1 LVEPRALTAAESS
14 SLGHHAASSDET
26 RSAPDIRGYFQQS
39 PAWKKSVAEATGLL
53 LVAPS
58 ARRAEAPQEAE
69 RVEKREALVEP
80 RALTAAESSSLGH
93 HAASSDETRSAPDI
107 RGYFQ
112 QSPEWKKSVAEAFL
126 IPRSGGLLDEGSAD
140 AIALVSGTPSSS
152 DSDRLIILVSAG
164 ATEPDAVVEPAIGLA
179 DVPMIALADEPAAA
193 SPPRDRSPTGS
204 RLRPRDSGIE
214 RRDAA
219 RRDPCGE
226 SLKACKDALQFLRD
240 DDIASIDLDIRVGGT
255 PGNDYPCECRLEGET
270 FQPRRF
276 ASTTMTW
283 KAAGYCHKPLY
294 FEDWE
299 LERYGHSR
307 GMFLD
312 PFIAGAHFFVT
323 LPILPYKAGMQAP
336 WECVYPLGYYR
347 PGSCAPWTVPGVP
360 YSPRGFAVQAA
371 TVTGLVFLLP

>member
-1 LVEPRALTAAESS
+1 VCAALVVGA
-14 SLGHHAASSDET
+14 G
-26 RSAPDIRGYFQQS
+26 
-39 PAWKKSVAEATGLL
+39 L
-53 LVAPS
+53 LVAGRGADERIAVASP
-58 ARRAEAPQEAE
+58 EPQ
-69 RVEKREALVEP
+69 
-80 RALTAAESSSLGH
+80 
-93 HAASSDETRSAPDI
+93 SAPPAAT
-107 RGYFQ
+107 
-112 QSPEWKKSVAEAFL
+112 SPAETELVVFPEVPAEL
-126 IPRSGGLLDEGSAD
+126 AIDLPAEG
-140 AIALVSGTPSSS
+140 ILLVSGASGGHDDAPATEIVLAFGTPADTDASA
-152 DSDRLIILVSAG
+152 DTGVDADRGIILVSAG

-179 DVPMIALADEPAAA
+179 DVPVIALADEPAAA
-193 SPPRDRSPTGS
+193 SPLRDRPPTGS
-204 RLRPRDSGIE
+204 RLRPRDSGTE

-226 SLKACKDALQFLRD
+226 ASKACKDALQFLRE

>member
-1 LVEPRALTAAESS
+1 MTSSSPKKPRITALTPSRSERFPARPLLVGGLCAA
-14 SLGHHAASSDET
+14 LIA
-26 RSAPDIRGYFQQS
+26 
-39 PAWKKSVAEATGLL
+39 ATGLL
-53 LVAPS
+53 LAAPH
-58 ARRAEAPQEAE
+58 ARGAESPQDAE
-69 RVEKREALVEP
+69 RVEKRDALIEP
-80 RALTAAESSSLGH
+80 RVFT
-93 HAASSDETRSAPDI
+93 
-107 RGYFQ
+107 
-112 QSPEWKKSVAEAFL
+112 
-126 IPRSGGLLDEGSAD
+126 
-140 AIALVSGTPSSS
+140 
-152 DSDRLIILVSAG
+152 
-164 ATEPDAVVEPAIGLA
+164 
-179 DVPMIALADEPAAA
+179 DVPKIAAADEPAAA
-193 SPPRDRSPTGS
+193 SPPRDRPPTGS

>member
-1 LVEPRALTAAESS
+1 MEPTVRVHSQRPCVRSLSFASTKLLTKDP
-14 SLGHHAASSDET
+14 H
-26 RSAPDIRGYFQQS
+26 QN
-39 PAWKKSVAEATGLL
+39 
-53 LVAPS
+53 
-58 ARRAEAPQEAE
+58 
-69 RVEKREALVEP
+69 
-80 RALTAAESSSLGH
+80 
-93 HAASSDETRSAPDI
+93 
-107 RGYFQ
+107 
-112 QSPEWKKSVAEAFL
+112 
-126 IPRSGGLLDEGSAD
+126 
-140 AIALVSGTPSSS
+140 
-152 DSDRLIILVSAG
+152 
-164 ATEPDAVVEPAIGLA
+164 AVIEPAIGLA
-179 DVPMIALADEPAAA
+179 DVPMIALADEPATA
-193 SPPRDRSPTGS
+193 SPLRDRPPAGS